1 MALNPLDTTTV
12 PAASQARRIQGLEER
27 IGNLEAN
34 KQRIFFRTLG
44 PAELLSVLK
53 TPGRPGDMFLT
64 KSEIAPGEWNYRLY
78 VCLDTGEWKST
89 ELI

>member
-1 MALNPLDTTTV
+1 M
-12 PAASQARRIQGLEER
+12 ARRLQALEDRVGDLER
-27 IGNLEAN
+27 N
-34 KQRIFFRTLG
+34 KQKVYFRNIG

-53 TPGRPGDMFLT
+53 TPGKAGDMFLT
-64 KSEIAPGEWNYRLY
+64 KSEIGPGEFNYRLY